1 MESSRLPLPKKGILL
16 SAGSYKEKIKIL
28 EFLPV
33 FLKLGLP
40 IYATQGTSNF
50 LTEFDIPNTC
60 LAWPGESG
68 YDVIK
73 AIQDGRVDLV
83 INIPKNQKSQELT
96 RGYEI
101 RKTSVEHS
109 ASLLTNAEK
118 TMAYLK
124 ALHRH
129 EEFYQNHEPTPLA
142 EYLER

>member
-1 MESSRLPLPKKGILL
+1 M
-16 SAGSYKEKIKIL
+16 
-28 EFLPV
+28 
-33 FLKLGLP
+33 
-40 IYATQGTSNF
+40 
-50 LTEFDIPNTC
+50 
-60 LAWPGESG
+60 
-68 YDVIK
+68 
-73 AIQDGRVDLV
+73 